1 MSRCLPVQAVN
12 PVMTKGHPVSYTC
25 VIPHSMKNLIFDAL
39 VVTLDNKPPTLLGV
53 HCEQLQSFEKSK
65 RRKGESP
72 ETAGLK
78 AGAVTQWNASATMPV

>member
-1 MSRCLPVQAVN
+1 MLPPCSGCEPRDDKVA
-12 PVMTKGHPVSYTC
+12 PC
-25 VIPHSMKNLIFDAL
+25 VLYMCDSPQHEKNLIFDAL

-53 HCEQLQSFEKSK
+53 HCEQLQSFEKGK

-78 AGAVTQWNASATMPV
+78 AGAVTPWNTSATMPV